1 MGINPDLFEVIHVPS
16 EPKPPVRWHLVTN
29 QRNLFY
35 MIAAGLIMPPKG
47 FGKKYYQDTL
57 SAFPGWVPL
66 FAETVPKAAIGWSIS
81 EKSHLL
87 PCLATVDLS
96 HMRGTVMATGSGGEL
111 KEIAFPEGL
120 DGTERFLLVPAP
132 LPISWITSIA
142 FRSREDKAAC
152 ETDVRDFANVPLL
165 EFKREVSA
173 RVFAQSADWT
183 WPPADLG
190 LANLDTTMDVPLA
203 AGAMMAMLL
212 HMGNLGDIGMRASRL
227 AFDAAA
233 GVADSLVDPIAEPM
247 ISALGEWMQAGRS
260 PASSEVSKNLF
271 WGSVDQVLAGR
282 SSASPVLAQDVA
294 LAHLESSSE
303 TLDERMKAALS
314 KLAGDLRSVAGFAD
328 STVTEIFERHPKPF
342 SRVMM
347 LFFLREKCAELLD
360 FKHPLLTEPD
370 YVAAAIL
377 FAAREGWLGLPM
389 PLRDVLGLQ
398 AAVSHRMAALA
409 QRIGETGLD
418 LGSPPPRPLPLR
430 ELFAP
435 AAKTWGS
442 SQKAAALIL
451 AREFKWDCIQTRI
464 SLGKGCYRLV
474 VDGTGVNI
482 ILDGEAKAVV
492 TEVDHDR
499 FFPLL
504 AQTPISSKLS
514 RKVRDVLKT

>member
-1 MGINPDLFEVIHVPS
+1 MGTNPDLFEVIHVPS
-16 EPKPPVRWHLVTN
+16 EPKPPVRWQLVTN

-66 FAETVPKAAIGWSIS
+66 FAETVPKAAIEWSVS

-96 HMRGTVMATGSGGEL
+96 HMRGTVMAVGSDGEL

-120 DGTERFLLVPAP
+120 DGTERFLFVPAP
-132 LPISWITSIA
+132 LPINWIASIG
-142 FRSREDKAAC
+142 FRSREDKVAC

-165 EFKREVSA
+165 DFKREVTA
-173 RVFAQSADWT
+173 RVFAQSSDWT

-190 LANLDTTMDVPLA
+190 LANIDTTMDVPLA

-212 HMGNLGDIGMRASRL
+212 HVGNLGDIGMRASRL
-227 AFDAAA
+227 AL
-233 GVADSLVDPIAEPM
+233 DSEVGIAESISDPM
-247 ISALGEWMQAGRS
+247 ISALGAWLQTGHLPE
-260 PASSEVSKNLF
+260 SSDVSKNLF
-271 WGSVDQVLAGR
+271 WGIVDKVVACR
-282 SSASPVLAQDVA
+282 SSAIPVIAQDVA

-303 TLDERMKAALS
+303 TLDERMKPALY
-314 KLAGDLRSVAGFAD
+314 KLAGDLRTVAGFTD

-347 LFFLREKCAELLD
+347 LFFLREKCADLLE

-377 FAAREGWLGLPM
+377 FAAREGWLGLPIQ
-389 PLRDVLGLQ
+389 LRDVPGLQ
-398 AAVSHRMAALA
+398 PAVSHRMAALA
-409 QRIGETGLD
+409 HRMGETCID

-435 AAKTWGS
+435 ASKTWGS
-442 SQKAAALIL
+442 TQKDAALVL
-451 AREFKWDCIQTRI
+451 ARESKWDCIQTRVN
-464 SLGKGCYRLV
+464 LGKGNYRLV

-482 ILDGEAKAVV
+482 IFDGEAKAVA
-492 TEVDHDR
+492 TEVDQDR
-499 FFPLL
+499 FFFLL

-514 RKVRDVLKT
+514 RKVRDVFKV

>member
-1 MGINPDLFEVIHVPS
+1 MGTNPDLFEVINVPS
-16 EPKPPVRWHLVTN
+16 EPKTPVRWQLVTN

-57 SAFPGWVPL
+57 SAFPGWIPL
-66 FAETVPKAAIGWSIS
+66 FSESVPKAAIERSVS
-81 EKSHLL
+81 EKGHLL

-96 HMRGTVMATGSGGEL
+96 HMRGTVMAVGSGGEL
-111 KEIAFPEGL
+111 EEKTFPEGL
-120 DGTERFLLVPAP
+120 DGRERFLLVPAP
-132 LPISWITSIA
+132 LPISWITSIG

-165 EFKREVSA
+165 DFKREVSA
-173 RVFAQSADWT
+173 RVFAEAADWA

-190 LANLDTTMDVPLA
+190 IANLDTTMDVPLA

-227 AFDAAA
+227 AFDSEV
-233 GVADSLVDPIAEPM
+233 GIADSISDPM
-247 ISALGEWMQAGRS
+247 ISALGSWLQTGHFPE
-260 PASSEVSKNLF
+260 SSDVSKNLF
-271 WGSVDQVLAGR
+271 WGTVDKVVSCK
-282 SSASPVLAQDVA
+282 SSAIPANPQDVA

-303 TLDERMKAALS
+303 TLDERMKPALS
-314 KLAGDLRSVAGFAD
+314 KLAGDLRTVAGFAD

-347 LFFLREKCAELLD
+347 LFFLREKCADLLE

-370 YVAAAIL
+370 YVSAAIL
-377 FAAREGWLGLPM
+377 FAAREGLLGLPIQ
-389 PLRDVLGLQ
+389 LRDFPGLQ
-398 AAVSHRMAALA
+398 PAISHRMAALA
-409 QRIGETGLD
+409 HRIGETGID
-418 LGSPPPRPLPLR
+418 LGSAPTRPLPLR

-435 AAKTWGS
+435 ASKTWS
-442 SQKAAALIL
+442 SAQKEAALVL
-451 AREFKWDCIQTRI
+451 ARESKWDCIQTRV
-464 SLGKGCYRLV
+464 SLGKGNYRLV

-482 ILDGEAKAVV
+482 LIDGEAKAVA
-492 TEVDHDR
+492 TEVDRDR
-499 FFPLL
+499 FFTLL

-514 RKVRDVLKT
+514 RKVRDVLKV